1 MAVRHTEA
9 IAEDVERV
17 LGAALPAIDVVDV
30 RVLPGGVLRVLVD
43 HPEGVDHE
51 RCVEVGRALVAFRER
66 FALEVSSP
74 GIPRPLTK
82 PAHYERFR
90 GREVDVRLHAPLE
103 GRRRFRGELLES
115 DERRAVVRDEDGALV
130 EIPFAAISRAHL
142 VEEL

>member
-17 LGAALPAIDVVDV
+17 LGAAMPAIDVVDV
-30 RVLPGGVLRVLVD
+30 KLLPGGVMRVLID
-43 HPEGVDHE
+43 LPGGIDHE
-51 RCVEVGRALVAFRER
+51 RCAEAGRALVAFREKY
-66 FALEVSSP
+66 ALEISSP

-82 PAHYERFR
+82 PAHYERFI
-90 GREVDVRLHAPLE
+90 GREADLRFHTVYE
-103 GRRRFRGELLES
+103 GRRRIRGELVEA
-115 DERRAVVRDEDGALV
+115 DAERVVVRDVDGAL

>member
-17 LGAALPAIDVVDV
+17 LGAVLPAIDLVDV
-30 RVLPGGVLRVLVD
+30 RVVTGGVLRVLID
-43 HPEGVDHE
+43 HPDGVDHE

-66 FALEVSSP
+66 YSLEVSSP

-90 GREVDVRLHAPLE
+90 GREVDVRLPAPLE
-103 GRRRFRGELLES
+103 GRRRVRGELLES
-115 DERRAVVRDEDGALV
+115 DGQRVVVRDSEGAL

>member
-17 LGAALPAIDVVDV
+17 LGAVLPAIDLVDV
-30 RVLPGGVLRVLVD
+30 RVVPGGVLRVLID
-43 HPEGVDHE
+43 HPDGVDHE
-51 RCVEVGRALVAFRER
+51 RCAEVGRALVSFRER
-66 FALEVSSP
+66 YALEVSSP

-90 GREVDVRLHAPLE
+90 GREADVRLHAPLD
-103 GRRRFRGELLES
+103 GHRRIRGELLES
-115 DERRAVVRDEDGALV
+115 DDRRVVLRDEEGV
-130 EIPFAAISRAHL
+130 FFEIPFAAISLAHL

>member
-17 LGAALPAIDVVDV
+17 LGAAMPAIDVVSV
-30 RVLPGGVLRVLVD
+30 RILPGGIIRVLID

-51 RCVEVGRALVAFRER
+51 RCVEVGRALAAFRER

-82 PAHYERFR
+82 PAHFERFI
-90 GREVDVRLHAPLE
+90 GRQADVRFHATHE
-103 GRRRFRGELLES
+103 GRRRIRGELVECDAL
-115 DERRAVVRDEDGALV
+115 RVVVRDKDGALA
-130 EIPFAAISRAHL
+130 IPFAAISRAHL

>member
-1 MAVRHTEA
+1 MAVRHTQA

-17 LGAALPAIDVVDV
+17 LGTAMPAIDLVDV
-30 RVLPGGVLRVLVD
+30 RVLPGAVIRVLID
-43 HPEGVDHE
+43 HPDGVDHE

-82 PAHYERFR
+82 PAHYERFA
-90 GREVDVRLHAPLE
+90 GREADLRFHTVYE
-103 GRRRFRGELLES
+103 GRRKLRGEILES
-115 DERRAVVRDEDGALV
+115 DVQRVVVRDDDGVL

>member
-17 LGAALPAIDVVDV
+17 LGAAMPAIDVVDV
-30 RVLPGGVLRVLVD
+30 KVLPGGVMRVLID
-43 HPEGVDHE
+43 LPGGVDHE
-51 RCVEVGRALVAFRER
+51 RCAEAGRALVAFREKY
-66 FALEVSSP
+66 ALEISSP

-82 PAHYERFR
+82 PAHYERFI
-90 GREVDVRLHAPLE
+90 GREAELRFHTVYE
-103 GRRRFRGELLES
+103 GRRRIRGELVEA
-115 DERRAVVRDEDGALV
+115 DAERVVVRDVDGAL

>member
-1 MAVRHTEA
+1 MAVRQTEA

-17 LGAALPAIDVVDV
+17 LGAVLPAIDLVDV
-30 RVLPGGVLRVLVD
+30 RVVPGGVLRVLID

-51 RCVEVGRALVAFRER
+51 RCAEVGRALVAFRER
-66 FALEVSSP
+66 YSLEVSSP

-90 GREVDVRLHAPLE
+90 GREVDIRLHAPLE
-103 GRRRFRGELLES
+103 GRRRFHGELLES
-115 DERRAVVRDEDGALV
+115 DAQRVVVRDEDGAI

>member
-1 MAVRHTEA
+1 M
-9 IAEDVERV
+9 AEDVERV

-30 RVLPGGVLRVLVD
+30 KVVPGGILRVLID
-43 HPEGVDHE
+43 HPGGIDHE
-51 RCVEVGRALVAFRER
+51 RCVEAGRALVAFRER

-82 PAHYERFR
+82 PAHYARFI
-90 GREVDVRLHAPLE
+90 GREADLRFHTVFE
-103 GRRRFRGELLES
+103 GRRKLRGEILES
-115 DERRAVVRDEDGALV
+115 TAQHVVVRGEDGVL